1 MNDASFNNHAVN
13 GSSLPPLSATIPS
26 HSQLASVP
34 TGVKVLYYLHRPDH
48 PSSLI
53 GSGVISMDGLC
64 PPFVPNKTPNL
75 FGHHYGIEFFHDG
88 HTYFRPISPFEFVSC
103 HQLGAE
109 ITYKLSHPSN
119 TFCLDAAVPGL
130 TSARIFDDIHEH
142 LDPCQYAVPAA
153 FAQTFLNGAVK
164 VRLPSHQD
172 WVDAYASD
180 PVMSTI
186 IKFIQNPGLITN
198 KSLEESKL
206 NANYRSALRQ
216 SLMFIENGI
225 FSYQETIL
233 GSESYTRLQLV
244 PSQFRNIIFVAFHD
258 NPIGAHLNPYR
269 TFHCVR
275 LQFYW
280 PGMYAYITRMCRAWV
295 CLRNP
300 LISSTSIDTTAKC
313 SQ

>member
-1 MNDASFNNHAVN
+1 MIKSKSKSKSN
-13 GSSLPPLSATIPS
+13 
-26 HSQLASVP
+26 
-34 TGVKVLYYLHRPDH
+34 
-48 PSSLI
+48 
-53 GSGVISMDGLC
+53 
-64 PPFVPNKTPNL
+64 
-75 FGHHYGIEFFHDG
+75 
-88 HTYFRPISPFEFVSC
+88 
-103 HQLGAE
+103 QLGNE

-130 TSARIFDDIHEH
+130 TSARIFDDIHEC

-153 FAQTFLNGAVK
+153 FAQTFLNGAIG

-180 PVMSTI
+180 PVMLTM

-225 FSYQETIL
+225 FSYRETIV

-244 PSQFRNIIFVAFHD
+244 PSQFRKTIFVAFHA

-269 TFHCVR
+269 TFHE
-275 LQFYW
+275 
-280 PGMYAYITRMCRAWV
+280 
-295 CLRNP
+295 
-300 LISSTSIDTTAKC
+300 
-313 SQ
+313 